1 MEKRKLTNR
10 KNSQVLEFDET
21 VLRKIYTPMIVGL
34 LLFPM
39 GIIFGYLIDNKI
51 LAEIISIGLSSII
64 VGLSGIWCIK
74 YRIVPGIPTLRGK
87 VAVAFGILFI
97 LMFTGGGIVSIFATI
112 FDW

>member
-1 MEKRKLTNR
+1 MEKKNLNSRKKL
-10 KNSQVLEFDET
+10 QGLEFDET
-21 VLRKIYTPMIVGL
+21 ILRKIYTPLIVGIL
-34 LLFPM
+34 LVPLGVIAGDFSE
-39 GIIFGYLIDNKI
+39 NKI
-51 LAEIISIGLSSII
+51 LAQFVVSMGSII
-64 VGLSGIWCIK
+64 MGLSGIWTIK